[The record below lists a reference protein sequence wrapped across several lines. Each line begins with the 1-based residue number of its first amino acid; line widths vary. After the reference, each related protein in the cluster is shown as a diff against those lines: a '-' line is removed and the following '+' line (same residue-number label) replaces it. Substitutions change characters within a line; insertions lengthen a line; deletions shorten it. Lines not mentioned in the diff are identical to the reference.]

1 MGKIDKIIAEEI
13 NSYLSEELICEMA
26 MKPQRMRDK
35 YGEAVGA
42 IVDNLVSICLY
53 PTSPAV
59 PHWKERAHGLCKRF
73 VDIDITPI
81 SRNNPKDRL
90 KCLNGAVNEILND
103 DYSAILNHFKS
114 VTAYYA
120 NKPNPHERLTPYKPY
135 QECYEENKNRVEK
148 GIISLTK
155 YIANQDYA
163 GMVNYMSVF

>member
-1 MGKIDKIIAEEI
+1 MSKIDKIITEEI

-35 YGEAVGA
+35 YGEVVGA

-53 PTSPAV
+53 PTNPTV
-59 PHWKERAHGLCKRF
+59 PHWKERAYGLCKRF
-73 VDIDITPI
+73 VDIDIDPI
-81 SRNNPKDRL
+81 SRNNPEVRL
-90 KCLNGAVNEILND
+90 NCSNSAVIETLND
-103 DYSAILNHFKS
+103 DYSAILNHFKT

-120 NKPNPHERLTPYKPY
+120 NRPNPHERLTPYKPY
-135 QECYEENKNRVEK
+135 QECYEDNKDRVEN

-163 GMVNYMSVF
+163 GMINYMGNF